1 MIPSLREGCFEG
13 GKWKEVLSKIKLCA
27 GTLSSITAKAV
38 TVPDE
43 ASASNCQLFDM
54 NIWRKIDKKNFKGS

>member
-54 NIWRKIDKKNFKGS
+54 NI